1 MPDIVI
7 VGGGISGAAAAY
19 EIARAGHSVTLFEAR
34 GLAAMASGWTL
45 GGVRQSGRDPAEL
58 PLAQAAV
65 ERWGGLDEEL
75 GAATGYRRRG
85 NLRLARTEAEVEIIR
100 VLVVEQRRLG
110 LEINYLP
117 DNAAIRAIAPAI
129 GPAILAASFCPG
141 DGHADPIPATHAF
154 AAAAARHGAVIR
166 DGVPIRALRLSSSKI
181 TGGKITGVE
190 TATGEIVSADRVIVA
205 TGIHAPELLAPLGLD
220 LPLRVKLVCVLQ
232 SVPLPPIFEQVFGVA
247 NADCAGRQEVDGR
260 LRVTTGI
267 GDWPHEPSAWTTDA
281 LVPRAADIGALI
293 GRVSHVL
300 PALADAGVVRVW
312 GGLIDLTSDAL
323 PAIDAHCGIEGLI
336 VAAGFS
342 GHGFGIGPVTGEILA
357 DLALSR
363 QPRFDLA
370 PFRLGRFAEAP
381 ANDAALTLHG

>member
-1 MPDIVI
+1 MQDVVI

-19 EIARAGHSVTLFEAR
+19 EVARAGHSVTLFEAR
-34 GLAAMASGWTL
+34 SLAAMASGWTL

-58 PLAQAAV
+58 PLAKAAV

-75 GAATGYRRRG
+75 GAATGYRQRG
-85 NLRLARTEAEVEIIR
+85 NLRLARTEAEVEVIR
-100 VLVVEQRRLG
+100 ELVVEQRKLG
-110 LEINYLP
+110 LEIDYLP
-117 DNAAIRAIAPAI
+117 DNAAIRGIAPAI
-129 GPAILAASFCPG
+129 GRSILAASFCPG
-141 DGHADPIPATHAF
+141 DGHADPIPATRAF

-166 DGVPIRALRLSSSKI
+166 DGVGIRALMQSC
-181 TGGKITGVE
+181 GKITGVE
-190 TATGEIVSADRVIVA
+190 TASGEIVSADRVIVA

-247 NADCAGRQEVDGR
+247 NADCAGRQELDGR

-267 GDWPHEPSAWTTDA
+267 GDWPHEPEFWSTDA
-281 LVPRAADIGALI
+281 LAPRAADIAALI
-293 GRVSHVL
+293 ERVSHVL
-300 PALADAGVVRVW
+300 PALADAGVARVW
-312 GGLIDLTSDAL
+312 GGLIDLTPDAL
-323 PAIDAHCGIEGLI
+323 PAIDAHTGLGGLI

-357 DLALSR
+357 DLALSK

-370 PFRLGRFAEAP
+370 PFRLGRFAEIP

>member
-1 MPDIVI
+1 MPDVVI

-19 EIARAGHSVTLFEAR
+19 EVARAGHSVTLFEAR
-34 GLAAMASGWTL
+34 SLAAMASGWTL

-58 PLAQAAV
+58 PLAKAAV

-75 GAATGYRRRG
+75 GAMTGYRRRG

-100 VLVVEQRRLG
+100 ELVVEQRKLG
-110 LEINYLP
+110 LEIDYLP

-129 GPAILAASFCPG
+129 GRSILAASCCPG
-141 DGHADPIPATHAF
+141 DGHADPVPAVRAF
-154 AAAAARHGAVIR
+154 AAAASRHGAVIR
-166 DGVPIRALRLSSSKI
+166 DGVGIRALMQS
-181 TGGKITGVE
+181 GGKITSVE
-190 TATGEIVSADRVIVA
+190 TASGEIVSADRVIVA

-232 SVPLPPIFEQVFGVA
+232 SVPLPPVFEQVFGVA

-260 LRVTTGI
+260 LRVTTGM
-267 GDWPHEPSAWTTDA
+267 GDWPHEPNSWTTDA
-281 LVPRAADIGALI
+281 LAPRAADIAALI
-293 GRVSHVL
+293 ERVSHVL
-300 PALADAGVVRVW
+300 PALADAGVARVW
-312 GGLIDLTSDAL
+312 GGLIDLTPDAL
-323 PAIDAHCGIEGLI
+323 PAIDAHNGIEGLI

-370 PFRLGRFAEAP
+370 PFRLGRFAETP

>member
-1 MPDIVI
+1 MPDVVI

-34 GLAAMASGWTL
+34 SLAAMASGWTL

-58 PLAQAAV
+58 PLAKAAV

-100 VLVVEQRRLG
+100 ELVVRQRELG
-110 LEINYLP
+110 LAIDYLP

-129 GPAILAASFCPG
+129 GPSILAASFCPG
-141 DGHADPIPATHAF
+141 DGHADPVPAVRAF
-154 AAAAARHGAVIR
+154 AAAAARHGAIIR
-166 DGVPIRALRLSSSKI
+166 DGTGVRALTR
-181 TGGKITGVE
+181 TGGTVTGIE
-190 TATGEIVSADRVIVA
+190 TSDGEIVSAGRVILA
-205 TGIHAPELLAPLGLD
+205 TGIHAPELLRPLGLD
-220 LPLRVKLVCVLQ
+220 LPLRVKLVCVMQ
-232 SVPLPPIFEQVFGVA
+232 SVPLPPLFEQVFGVA
-247 NADCAGRQEVDGR
+247 NADAAGRQEVDGR

-267 GDWPHEPSAWTTDA
+267 GDWPHEPASWTMDA
-281 LVPRAADIGALI
+281 LAPRAADIAALI
-293 GRVSHVL
+293 ERVTQVL
-300 PALADAGVVRVW
+300 PAAADAGIARLW
-312 GGLIDLTSDAL
+312 GGLIDLTPDAL
-323 PAIDAHCGIEGLI
+323 PAIDAHTSLDGLI

-357 DLALSR
+357 DLALSK

-370 PFRLGRFAEAP
+370 PFRLDRFAGEP
-381 ANDAALTLHG
+381 ATDVALTLHG

>member
-1 MPDIVI
+1 MPDVVI
-7 VGGGISGAAAAY
+7 VGGGISGAATAY

-34 GLAAMASGWTL
+34 SLAAMASGWTL

-85 NLRLARTEAEVEIIR
+85 NLRLARSEAEVEIIR
-100 VLVVEQRRLG
+100 ELVVEQRRLG
-110 LEINYLP
+110 LEIDYLP
-117 DNAAIRAIAPAI
+117 DNGAIRAIAPAI
-129 GPAILAASFCPG
+129 APAILAASFCPD
-141 DGHADPIPATHAF
+141 DGHADPIPATRAF

-166 DGVPIRALRLSSSKI
+166 DGVRIRALRQSD
-181 TGGKITGVE
+181 GKIAGVE
-190 TATGEIVSADRVIVA
+190 TATGEIVSAGRVVVA

-220 LPLRVKLVCVLQ
+220 LPLRVKLVSVLQ

-247 NADCAGRQEVDGR
+247 NADCAGRQEIDGR

-267 GDWPHEPSAWTTDA
+267 GDWPHQPGSWTTDA
-281 LVPRAADIGALI
+281 LAPRAADIGALI
-293 GRVSHVL
+293 ERVSQVL
-300 PALADAGVVRVW
+300 PALADAGLARLW
-312 GGLIDLTSDAL
+312 GGLIDLTPDAL
-323 PAIDAHCGIEGLI
+323 PAIDAHGGIEGLI

-370 PFRLGRFAEAP
+370 PFRLGRFAETP
-381 ANDAALTLHG
+381 ANHAALTLHG